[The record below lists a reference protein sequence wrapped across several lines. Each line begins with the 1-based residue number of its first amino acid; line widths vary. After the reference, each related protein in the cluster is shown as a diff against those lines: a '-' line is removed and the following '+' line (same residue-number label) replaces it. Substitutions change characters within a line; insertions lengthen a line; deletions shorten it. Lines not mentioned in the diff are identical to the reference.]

1 MTSKRWI
8 LFSGLLLALILANAA
23 KALELAGLPLVVKA
37 DSTNQAKFEQALKPR
52 VEQLERVAQQ
62 LEQLNRDGKLTAP
75 SVELLELLTLCEQWQ
90 NQLHNAFSCRLG
102 ALQKD
107 WQAAEING
115 ELLDRAAL
123 RQKARN
129 HLKLQW
135 RADKT
140 EVHLSNEA
148 QKEGLQ
154 LNLHGLWHGW
164 VLDQLAT
171 EAKRISAQQ
180 KLALDNISFRYG
192 DLLLLNKTDLHSV
205 VIEGLSP
212 LQLTLDKQALVVL
225 DRQKN
230 LRKVGHYWLSRKLV
244 SKEGWPV
251 EFAPSLLVRASS
263 AVQAGVMAQAL
274 ITMPISAALE
284 QADKVTGVEALAITE
299 TGMFFASQEWY
310 SAQLA
315 NGTSPWKPEQ
325 RFQIEYEIP
334 ALDVAEYRR
343 PYLAIW
349 ITDSEG
355 KSIRQLQ
362 VLGDSSRWLRELRSW
377 WRKIGRA
384 DDSLIDAL
392 AGATRKPGSYTLLWD
407 GRDAHGNFVIQGNY
421 ELHIEAAREHG
432 EHESIVLPFSLTG
445 KTLKE
450 TAKGNK
456 EIGSVRLSLH

>member
-1 MTSKRWI
+1 MRKCWI
-8 LFSGLLLALILANAA
+8 LFSGLLLALMLANVAT
-23 KALELAGLPLVVKA
+23 ALELAGLPLVVKA
-37 DSTNQAKFEQALKPR
+37 DAANQAKIEQALKPR
-52 VEQLERVAQQ
+52 VVQLERVAQQ
-62 LEQLNRDGKLTAP
+62 LQQLNRDGRLTAP
-75 SVELLELLTLCEQWQ
+75 SAELLELLTLCEQWQ
-90 NQLHNAFSCRLG
+90 NQLHAAFSCRLG
-102 ALQKD
+102 AVQKD
-107 WQAAEING
+107 WQSAELNG
-115 ELLDRAAL
+115 ELPDRAAL
-123 RQKARN
+123 RQKASN

-135 RADKT
+135 RADKI
-140 EVHLSNEA
+140 EVHLSSEA

-154 LNLHGLWHGW
+154 LDLQGLWHGW
-164 VLDQLAT
+164 VLDQLAA

-180 KLALDNISFRYG
+180 KLALDNVSFRYG
-192 DLLLLNKTDLHSV
+192 DLLLVLNKTDLHSV
-205 VIEGLSP
+205 VIEGLTP
-212 LQLTLDKQALVVL
+212 LQLTLDKQALIVL

-230 LRKVGHYWLSRKLV
+230 LRKVGHYLLSRKLV

-251 EFAPSLLVRASS
+251 EFAPSLLVRASN

-274 ITMPISAALE
+274 VALPISAALE

-315 NGTSPWKPEQ
+315 NGAAPWKPEQ
-325 RFQIEYEIP
+325 RFQIEYDIP

-377 WRKIGRA
+377 WRKVGRA

-450 TAKGNK
+450 TVKGNK
-456 EIGSVRLSLH
+456 EIGSVRLNLH